1 MPDNKNQSV
10 AVIGAG
16 IVGICTATELQS
28 AGFQVTL
35 IDKGDPARQT
45 SYGNASYIATEFLG
59 PLATPENIVSAI
71 KLTFSNKSAFKVTVD
86 HVFSFVPWAIRF
98 LNAARKSNRERSR
111 NATVRLNKH
120 ALQAWKEILERSGNL
135 DMLLPSGYI
144 KLWENLSDLPEA
156 QQTQITMQQYG
167 HPCELYQGDALFEL
181 EPALSSNIKLGLF
194 FPNGHQLHDPY
205 QTALKLFEYF
215 LKQGGQFLQAD
226 VLQLNAQNNSAQLV
240 TKLATKET
248 SLDFDKAVICAGAWS
263 KQLLKGL
270 GLNVPLA
277 AERGYHLTLPETP
290 VRPRH
295 ILESVDRHVVSTPL
309 DCGLRIT
316 GFGEY
321 SSLNSKPIE
330 KRYSTLGD
338 HMDAI
343 YKDIDCKNQLKQTW
357 MGIRP
362 TLPDSVPVID
372 LHPQHPQI
380 GMVFGHHHLGVTQAP
395 ISAKLITGL
404 MKDGLKSDSLT
415 EFSDIFD
422 AYSVSRF

>member
-1 MPDNKNQSV
+1 MSSNKSQSV

-16 IVGICTATELQS
+16 IVGICTAIELQNT
-28 AGFQVTL
+28 GFQVTL

-45 SYGNASYIATEFLG
+45 SFGNASYIATEYLG
-59 PLATPENIVSAI
+59 PLATPENILSAI
-71 KLTFSNKSAFKVTVD
+71 KLTFSDKAAFKVTAD
-86 HVFSFVPWAIRF
+86 HFFSFIPWSIRF
-98 LNAARKSNRERSR
+98 LSAARKLNRERSR
-111 NATVRLNKH
+111 NATVRLNNH
-120 ALQAWKEILERSGNL
+120 ALQAWKDILERSANL

-144 KLWENLSDLPEA
+144 KLWESLDDFTDA

-167 HPCELYQGDALFEL
+167 HPCELFQGDALYEL

-194 FPNGHQLHDPY
+194 FPNGHQLRDPY

-215 LKQGGQFLQAD
+215 NQQGGTFLQAD
-226 VLQLNAQNNSAQLV
+226 VLQLKAQNNAAQLV
-240 TKLATKET
+240 TKEG
-248 SLDFDKAVICAGAWS
+248 SLDFYKVVICAGAWS

-277 AERGYHLTLPETP
+277 AERGYHLTLPDAP
-290 VRPRH
+290 IRPTH
-295 ILESVDRHVVSTPL
+295 ILESVERHVVSTPL
-309 DCGLRIT
+309 DSGLRIT

-321 SSLNSKPIE
+321 STLNSKPVE
-330 KRYSTLGD
+330 KRYRQLRV
-338 HMDAI
+338 HMNAI
-343 YKDIDCKNQLKQTW
+343 YKDMDCDQQQVKTW

-372 LHPQHPQI
+372 LHPKHPQI

-395 ISAKLITGL
+395 ISAKLIVGL
-404 MKDGLKSDSLT
+404 MQDGLESEALK
-415 EFSDIFD
+415 EFVNIFD